1 MDISFFP
8 SEESCVVSLI
18 VSGDAQIST
27 YLAPFLG
34 GENVAPMA
42 EKFLEQSLRDVE
54 ARQSLVEDFW
64 RDDSE
69 HEELCAC
76 EFSLAYG
83 GMILLNNTR
92 FVLKRGKRYGLCGP
106 NGCGKSTLMRSI
118 AEGKVDGFPPKEVSP
133 LLKGRLLLQ
142 WGYVLRQE
150 CELGR
155 LHCCLA
161 MDHVCL
167 S

>member
-1 MDISFFP
+1 MRFNVTAD
-8 SEESCVVSLI
+8 VMYVA
-18 VSGDAQIST
+18 VSGQFSCCVSVLSEDLGIDIFCASQICI
-27 YLAPFLG
+27 YLAPFIG
-34 GENVAPMA
+34 QESVEAVGVQ
-42 EKFLEQSLRDVE
+42 FLEQCLRDVE

-64 RDDSE
+64 QDDGP

-118 AEGKVDGFPPKEVSP
+118 ADGKVDGFPPKDVSIP
-133 LLKGRLLLQ
+133 PVFLK
-142 WGYVLRQE
+142 
-150 CELGR
+150 
-155 LHCCLA
+155 LA
-161 MDHVCL
+161 P
-167 S
+167 

>member
-1 MDISFFP
+1 MAG
-8 SEESCVVSLI
+8 V
-18 VSGDAQIST
+18 
-27 YLAPFLG
+27 
-34 GENVAPMA
+34 A
-42 EKFLEQSLRDVE
+42 EKFLEQCLRDVE

-64 RDDSE
+64 HDDSP

-118 AEGKVDGFPPKEVSP
+118 AEGKVDGFPPKEVSSHMTVYCQ
-133 LLKGRLLLQ
+133 LVFGF
-142 WGYVLRQE
+142 
-150 CELGR
+150 
-155 LHCCLA
+155 
-161 MDHVCL
+161 
-167 S
+167 